1 MSKPLTVTRA
11 DHMAAELRL
20 AAGKCRDPAQ
30 LRRLLALALVLEGR
44 SRTEAAEQSGMQ
56 RQTLRL
62 GRSASKGCTAT
73 TLRASSA

>member
-20 AAGKCRDPAQ
+20 AAAKCRDPAQ
-30 LRRLLALALVLEGR
+30 LRRLLALVLEGR
-44 SRTEAAEQSGMQ
+44 SRTEAAEQIGMQ